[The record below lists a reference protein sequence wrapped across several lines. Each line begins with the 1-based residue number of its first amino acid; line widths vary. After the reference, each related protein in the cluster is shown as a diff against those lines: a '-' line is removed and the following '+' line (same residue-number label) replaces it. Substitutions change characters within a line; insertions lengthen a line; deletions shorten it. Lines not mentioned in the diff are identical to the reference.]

1 MIILTDKT
9 STISFY
15 KLEDSGS
22 VYLNPDNIIINN
34 VDFIYGRT
42 KDNVIVHTGVTD
54 TPADWD
60 WDKYKYDGTTWS
72 ANPDYNI
79 PTREYLQTLSDTE
92 LPPLSTD
99 GVRSAAY
106 PFD

>member
-9 STISFY
+9 SEVSFY
-15 KLEDSGS
+15 KIADSGS

-42 KDNVIVHTGVTD
+42 KDNVTVHTGVTD

-72 ANPDYNI
+72 ANSDYNE
-79 PTREYLQTLSDTE
+79 PTREYLESLGDPQ
-92 LPPLSTD
+92 PPAL
-99 GVRSAAY
+99 
-106 PFD
+106 